1 MNDETM
7 KSVYGPVGSWRLGKS
22 LGIDPI
28 CSEKKICSLDCI
40 YCQLGKGLKTCKRQ
54 NFISLEKLKE
64 DLKIIKNVE
73 VEVITFSGT
82 GESTLAKNLNE
93 MVFYIKTI
101 SSLPLAILTNSSL
114 FFNKDVRDVL
124 NKLDIVVAKLDAP
137 NETLFQKINRP
148 YKKIKFKS
156 YLAGIKKFRKKYS
169 GKFALQM
176 MFVEENKNFADEM
189 VKIAREIKPNEIQIN
204 TPLRPCAVKPLT
216 KSAIKKIK
224 SKFSCFKNVIS
235 VYEAKRPKV
244 IPLDLK
250 EVQKRKR
257 PKP

>member
-1 MNDETM
+1 MNDEIM

-28 CSEKKICSLDCI
+28 CSEKKICSFDCI
-40 YCQLGKGLKTCKRQ
+40 YCQIGKGLKTCKRQ

-64 DLKIIKNVE
+64 DLKKIKNVE
-73 VEVITFSGT
+73 AEVITFSGT
-82 GESTLAKNLNE
+82 GEPTLAKNLNE
-93 MVFYIKTI
+93 MVSYIKTI

-114 FFNKDVRDVL
+114 FLDKDVRNVL
-124 NKLDIVVAKLDAP
+124 NKLDIVVAKIDAP
-137 NETLFQKINRP
+137 NEILFQKINRP
-148 YKKIKFKS
+148 HPKIKFKS
-156 YLAGIKKFRKKYS
+156 YLAGIKKFRKNYS

-176 MFVEENKNFADEM
+176 MFVEENKNFANEM
-189 VKIAREIKPNEIQIN
+189 VKIARKIEPDEIQIN
-204 TPLRPCAVKPLT
+204 TPLRPCAVKPLS

-244 IPLDLK
+244 MPLDLK